1 MDFYDFS
8 EQYPH
13 LSAKAS
19 GLADWLAMDNNTP
32 SDLVNNAI
40 YIYMMEVTAYMAD
53 VIGESDYAQTLRE
66 RREAALKEWN
76 EAYVDPAT
84 GKTRS
89 ADGKKIIHSQAS
101 YATPLNFNCFN
112 EANKAKAVQYLAEL
126 DTIDEIGF
134 DVSYSPH
141 LRSLICPHCGKELSH
156 KDHFCKHCGTRIY

>member
-1 MDFYDFS
+1 MAWLNGMDFYDFN

-66 RREAALKEWN
+66 RREAAQRMSTLL
-76 EAYVDPAT
+76 PARHVVPMAR
-84 GKTRS
+84 RS
-89 ADGKKIIHSQAS
+89 STLRHL
-101 YATPLNFNCFN
+101 TPL
-112 EANKAKAVQYLAEL
+112 
-126 DTIDEIGF
+126 
-134 DVSYSPH
+134 
-141 LRSLICPHCGKELSH
+141 R
-156 KDHFCKHCGTRIY
+156 